1 MAILDGILGRADVKR
16 WRLRRYMARWR
27 SRRLV
32 KHFNLWQCTYLTEN
46 LSRAT
51 VKRITAQLKLHA
63 EVAGRRKGQVGRCF
77 RSWQHVLDVSKLRR
91 SSEHQREEIARVEE
105 SMRRKLETVLA
116 R

>member
-1 MAILDGILGRADVKR
+1 MAIF
-16 WRLRRYMARWR
+16 RRN
-27 SRRLV
+27 
-32 KHFNLWQCTYLTEN
+32 FGQCTYLTEN
-46 LSRAT
+46 RNRAT

-91 SSEHQREEIARVEE
+91 DRSHQREEIARVEDL
-105 SMRRKLETVLA
+105 MRRKLETVLA